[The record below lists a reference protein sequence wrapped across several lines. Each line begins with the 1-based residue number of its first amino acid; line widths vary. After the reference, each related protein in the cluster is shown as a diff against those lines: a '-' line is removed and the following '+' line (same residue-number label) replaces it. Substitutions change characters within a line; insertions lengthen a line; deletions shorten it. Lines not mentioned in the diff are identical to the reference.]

1 MSFPLDM
8 PDDYPWWPG
17 GQRSILTDL
26 AELAARLGS
35 PAVYDRRG
43 QVVWMDDG
51 RYGLAPWI
59 SIATGTGAS
68 VKVTSEETQA
78 SGFSIELTA
87 ASNGAHSVTLYRY
100 FNVSERNKIGIALG
114 IAFLT
119 DFELFQLT
127 LDAYYPASR
136 YSASLQ
142 VDPINEKLLVMD
154 ETGDFVEVATL
165 TNVIA
170 ATARYEEFK
179 LVADFEAGRYVRLL
193 HNETEYDLSTI
204 LMYTGAGVTDHRQ
217 YLEVYLKGLLGDN
230 GQAKLGRVIIT
241 AGEP

>member
-1 MSFPLDM
+1 MSRPLDM

-59 SIATGTGAS
+59 VSASQTGAS
-68 VKVTSEETQA
+68 VKVVAEETQTA
-78 SGFSIELTA
+78 GFSIQLTSG
-87 ASNGAHSVTLYRY
+87 SNGAHSVTLYRY
-100 FNVSERNKIGIALG
+100 FNVSERNKIGVALG
-114 IAFLT
+114 IAFLN

-127 LDAYYPASR
+127 LDAYYPSSR
-136 YSASLQ
+136 YSAVLQ
-142 VDPINEKLLVMD
+142 VDPINGKLLVMD
-154 ETGDFVEVATL
+154 ETGGFVEVADL

-179 LVADFEAGRYVRLL
+179 LVADFEVGRYVRLL
-193 HNETEYDLSTI
+193 HNETEYDLSGV
-204 LMYTGAGVTDHRQ
+204 LMYTGTGVTDHRQ
-217 YLEVYLKGLLGDN
+217 YLEIYLKGLLGENDK
-230 GQAKLGRVIIT
+230 AKLGRVIIT